1 MTNQAARQGA
11 KPQGADLIL
20 MAMVAVAAADR
31 ELDEREIRL
40 IQQIY
45 RDLSGRSLEPEEITA
60 VAEADGRDGGLLA
73 GLSDAARSLDE
84 ETKEEIIRA
93 SYLVLLADERVAKE
107 ERKKLH
113 DIAAAL
119 KVPEIDVGA
128 ILQDLAIWLARQ
140 KA

>member
-1 MTNQAARQGA
+1 MGA
-11 KPQGADLIL
+11 T
-20 MAMVAVAAADR
+20 VACSR
-31 ELDEREIRL
+31 GSPTR
-40 IQQIY
+40 
-45 RDLSGRSLEPEEITA
+45 PEA
-60 VAEADGRDGGLLA
+60 C
-73 GLSDAARSLDE
+73 DE
-84 ETKEEIIRA
+84 ETKKEIIRA
-93 SYLVLLADERVAKE
+93 CYLVLLADERVAKE